1 VHESFVVRTTV
12 SFKLLPT
19 NGSTPADASPYSPGY
34 SFIFKIKHDEPYMI
48 SQGALVKG
56 EGYMKGHGIIATR
69 KLFLEWLETD
79 EGKRGKRG
87 AQTDKEGYP
96 AAKVKSW

>member
-1 VHESFVVRTTV
+1 
-12 SFKLLPT
+12 
-19 NGSTPADASPYSPGY
+19 
-34 SFIFKIKHDEPYMI
+34 
-48 SQGALVKG
+48 
-56 EGYMKGHGIIATR
+56 MKGHGIIATR